1 MAERTI
7 SDPASERTFL
17 AAICWLSTSDAGR
30 ALATLETS
38 LVTPERLSDPAHAA
52 VLVAIRQALEVGR
65 PCDAAT
71 LGPSLKASAAVD
83 DAGGLVWLS
92 ELLSSEGYEHQIQP
106 CADSIRTMALRRAL
120 VTMARDLLG
129 KAGDLRQD
137 PVAALQ
143 TAVSALSGITLT
155 KRTIRNLSEVMGD
168 VVDEWEELQLGKRRV
183 VPTGFPALDAAIG
196 GWQPTLNLIG
206 AMPGVGKSALLAS
219 TTQQMARAGRKVGV
233 FSLEDD
239 ARWLGW
245 RMLSDESGINQF
257 FLRNK
262 GLTNGERDSVV
273 RGVQRVASYAERVL
287 IDDRSGLSPAEVVQT
302 ARDMVVNRG
311 AEAIIVDHLGELR
324 FEGGHGDRYDLE
336 LAEGLSD
343 LREIAKRYRVP
354 VIVAAHLRRRQGLS
368 TADAPTLTDFANS
381 SAIERQARVAL
392 GLSRAPDSDVLSV
405 HVLKQTNGRAG
416 IAVDLQF
423 RGAAAMV
430 RDCEGATQSWY
441 EPTEGNLE

>member
-17 AAICWLSTSDAGR
+17 AAICWLSTTDAGR
-30 ALATLETS
+30 ALSTLETS
-38 LVTPERLSDPAHAA
+38 LVTPERMADPAHAA
-52 VLVAIRQALEVGR
+52 VLVAVRQCLEVGR

-71 LGPSLKASAAVD
+71 LGPALSGSSAVD
-83 DAGGLVWLS
+83 NAGGLVWLS

-106 CADSIRTMALRRAL
+106 AADSIRAMALRRAL
-120 VTMARDLLG
+120 VAIGRDLTG
-129 KAGDLRQD
+129 RSGDLRQD

-143 TAVSALSGITLT
+143 TAVQALSGITLT
-155 KRTIRNLSEVMGD
+155 KRTVRTLSEVLGD
-168 VVDEWEELQLGKRRV
+168 VVDEWEEVQLGKKRV
-183 VPTGFPALDAAIG
+183 VPTGFPGLDAAIG

-206 AMPGVGKSALLAS
+206 AMPGVGKSAILAS

-245 RMLSDESGINQF
+245 RLLSDESGINQF

-262 GLTNGERDSVV
+262 GLTNGERESVTHGVSRIV
-273 RGVQRVASYAERVL
+273 RYADRVL

-302 ARDMVVNRG
+302 ARDMIVNRG
-311 AEAIIVDHLGELR
+311 CEAVIVDHLGELR
-324 FEGGHGDRYDLE
+324 FEGGHGERYDLE
-336 LAEGLSD
+336 LMEGLSD

-368 TADAPTLTDFANS
+368 QADAPSLTDFANS

-392 GLSRAPDSDVLSV
+392 GLSRAPDSDTLSV

-416 IAVDLQF
+416 ISVDLQF

-441 EPTEGNLE
+441 EAQEAQP